1 MMRKTGA
8 SSVALGKGTLMDT
21 LREEISSFLG
31 FSSQP
36 VDSEVE
42 SVSSVEED
50 GVRRPLAQQSMAIS
64 PATEADGK
72 KCARLASDGS

>member
-31 FSSQP
+31 FSWQP
-36 VDSEVE
+36 VDSEVQI
-42 SVSSVEED
+42 VSSVEED
-50 GVRRPLAQQSMAIS
+50 GVRRPLA
-64 PATEADGK
+64 
-72 KCARLASDGS
+72 